1 MLVQPRH
8 PDSVPSRSS
17 HSSTRPGLPLAR
29 SSSTAAAAA
38 THMASARQPLGAI
51 QPLVPTRSGSGALAA
66 QQQQHQEVQKL
77 QQQTRRSTSPP
88 EPRPSA
94 PPQAPPPAQA
104 QKDKEK
110 EKARS
115 KLSEQWADPP
125 KRVRREDVWLDRRHL
140 LGEGG
145 FARVYLCIEPDGV
158 SHKALKVIDK
168 QQLKSTKTKSKLFA
182 EIKIHQAM
190 SHPNIIAFEHCFE
203 DDGNVYMQLEL
214 CANGSMLDVLR
225 ARKRYSE
232 PEARFYLTQLVG
244 ACDYMHANSVIHRD
258 LKLGNLMLDQN
269 MNLRVGDFGLAALVK
284 TICGTP
290 NYIAPEILFDQQG
303 GHSFE
308 VDIWSIGVILYTLL
322 IGRPPFQTK
331 DVKAIYKKI
340 RDNSYA
346 FPEDHSLSVEAVDL
360 ISWILRPN
368 PTDRP
373 TLSEI
378 LAHPWFVTGPFPSR
392 ISTRALDPERAVGL
406 GEEWSR
412 MSKRHAWDNFRKV
425 KRAAGVV
432 EVEGTGVG
440 PAAPTVSQQQQSQQ
454 QEQTHVPQMVSQAL
468 PIVAEAVEEDAA
480 AAAAGVTLADPVR
493 GGHATSSIPATRPVD
508 ALESMPGALPL
519 QSGIKRSKSTM
530 RIVRAEE
537 EKDAKGRVEKEVRS
551 ATAPESPISE
561 LLRSARKPLLVS
573 PASRGGIRS
582 QSASRQVSSAGGSL
596 QQRLQAAAI
605 SGSSSSSGS
614 AGSTAAVPPSSSAG
628 PAVVGQPEFE
638 RPRTVSGGSSKS
650 GGSVAARHGGDTLPK
665 SSSGDSGTNAPRPR
679 HRRTVAPTAAAA
691 TTTTTASDPAPAP
704 PLPPSATPKTTV
716 HPSRSLY
723 EATWRTFDAFLA
735 CRATADVAAVS
746 ASVVDSLP
754 SEEAQ
759 HAPRVFITSWVDY
772 THKYGTAYSLTD
784 GTAGLYFNDS
794 TTMVLSP
801 DKEHFDYISN
811 RKDNVY
817 TRRHYS
823 LSVKPTELDRK
834 AYLLQ
839 YFEDYMAKTLRRDV
853 AWLFEDVQRKKNM
866 DFLVKYYRMK
876 QAIVFK
882 MSNDVLQFNF
892 YDHYKLIITSSG
904 LVVTVID
911 RNFTQ
916 TTYTLPALFR
926 LAASH
931 GHYAPRH
938 AASDELK
945 QIRILLDKV
954 GYCRD
959 VLRTLVNRKTSS
971 SSTVA
976 TASAAT
982 R

>member
-1 MLVQPRH
+1 MLAPPRH
-8 PDSVPSRSS
+8 PHPISPGSNHATRPPAAASVPLA
-17 HSSTRPGLPLAR
+17 HSAPTAPAR
-29 SSSTAAAAA
+29 
-38 THMASARQPLGAI
+38 MAGARQPLGAI
-51 QPLVPTRSGSGALAA
+51 QPLVPTRTGTGTYSTG
-66 QQQQHQEVQKL
+66 HPPPQKV
-77 QQQTRRSTSPP
+77 QTRRSTSPP
-88 EPRPSA
+88 E
-94 PPQAPPPAQA
+94 QQPPAPAQAAAQPPA

-115 KLSEQWADPP
+115 KLSEQWAEPP

-145 FARVYLCIEPDGV
+145 FARVYLCTEPDGV

-269 MNLRVGDFGLAALVK
+269 MDLRVGDFGLAALVKFPGERKK

-340 RDNSYA
+340 RDNSYT
-346 FPEDHSLSVEAVDL
+346 FPEDHTLSLEAVDL
-360 ISWILRPN
+360 ISWILRPT
-368 PTDRP
+368 PADRP

-406 GEEWSR
+406 CDEWSR
-412 MSKRHAWDNFRKV
+412 MSKRHAWENFRKV

-440 PAAPTVSQQQQSQQ
+440 PAAAKPSSQQHLAP
-454 QEQTHVPQMVSQAL
+454 ETVSQAL

-480 AAAAGVTLADPVR
+480 VLAAAGTRGADGLGAPTTAAGAPQ
-493 GGHATSSIPATRPVD
+493 GG
-508 ALESMPGALPL
+508 L
-519 QSGIKRSKSTM
+519 KRTKSTM

-537 EKDAKGRVEKEVRS
+537 EKDAKGRVEKEVRA

-573 PASRGGIRS
+573 PASRGGVRS
-582 QSASRQVSSAGGSL
+582 QGSSRQTSSAGGSL

-605 SGSSSSSGS
+605 SGSSSSGSGS
-614 AGSTAAVPPSSSAG
+614 GSTLAVPPTSSAG
-628 PAVVGQPEFE
+628 PPRDRPAFAE
-638 RPRTVSGGSSKS
+638 RPRTTSGGSSRSGASAAPRS
-650 GGSVAARHGGDTLPK
+650 GGDSLPK
-665 SSSGDSGTNAPRPR
+665 SSSEEGGPNTPRQR
-679 HRRTVAPTAAAA
+679 HRRAAAA
-691 TTTTTASDPAPAP
+691 PPAAADVGG
-704 PLPPSATPKTTV
+704 LVPSAGPRTTV

-746 ASVVDSLP
+746 ASVIDSLP

-759 HAPRVFITSWVDY
+759 QAPRVFITSWVDY

-904 LVVTVID
+904 LVLTFID
-911 RNFTQ
+911 PNFTQ

-938 AASDELK
+938 AASEELK
-945 QIRILLDKV
+945 QIRILLEKV

-959 VLRTLVNRKTSS
+959 VLHTLVNRKS
-971 SSTVA
+971 SSTAVA
-976 TASAAT
+976 AASAVA

>member
-1 MLVQPRH
+1 
-8 PDSVPSRSS
+8 
-17 HSSTRPGLPLAR
+17 
-29 SSSTAAAAA
+29 
-38 THMASARQPLGAI
+38 MASARQPLGAI
-51 QPLVPTRSGSGALAA
+51 QPIVPTRSGTGALAV
-66 QQQQHQEVQKL
+66 QQHQEVHKL

-88 EPRPSA
+88 EPRPA
-94 PPQAPPPAQA
+94 PPQAPPAAQA

-284 TICGTP
+284 FPGERKKTICGTP

-340 RDNSYA
+340 RDNSYT
-346 FPEDHSLSVEAVDL
+346 FPEDHSLSIEAVDL

-368 PTDRP
+368 PTERP

-440 PAAPTVSQQQQSQQ
+440 PAAPTDSQQQQQQQSQQ
-454 QEQTHVPQMVSQAL
+454 QEQQHVPQM
-468 PIVAEAVEEDAA
+468 
-480 AAAAGVTLADPVR
+480 
-493 GGHATSSIPATRPVD
+493 
-508 ALESMPGALPL
+508 SMPGALPL
-519 QSGIKRSKSTM
+519 QSAIKRSKSTM

-561 LLRSARKPLLVS
+561 LLRYVIAPFVHFMSS
-573 PASRGGIRS
+573 P
-582 QSASRQVSSAGGSL
+582 VLTHTSSHRIL
-596 QQRLQAAAI
+596 
-605 SGSSSSSGS
+605 
-614 AGSTAAVPPSSSAG
+614 AG
-628 PAVVGQPEFE
+628 PLGSRCSSRRRRAA
-638 RPRTVSGGSSKS
+638 SGGSA
-650 GGSVAARHGGDTLPK
+650 AARHGGDTLPK
-665 SSSGDSGTNAPRPR
+665 SSSGDSGSNVPRPR
-679 HRRTVAPTAAAA
+679 HGRTVAPTAAPAS
-691 TTTTTASDPAPAP
+691 SDPVPAP
-704 PLPPSATPKTTV
+704 PLQPSATPKTTV

-811 RKDNVY
+811 RRDNVY

-911 RNFTQ
+911 PTFTQ

-945 QIRILLDKV
+945 QIRVLLDKV

-976 TASAAT
+976 TASTAT